1 MKSKQ
6 QTPLAYLMALLGVSL
21 ADLGEYLY
29 VAQTSVSKWKTGSRP
44 LRPESPH
51 FDGIVEYFVALARDP
66 NRGAKLTEVMEKL
79 YPEGN
84 AGTPRGLAQCLR
96 GFLVGKMLPSTA
108 LHVSMRERGKLYS
121 AQVDV
126 YSGLEGRRNAFLQLL
141 SFAASQKKP
150 ASLMLVDERGMASAA
165 GDMEYLRQLSSQLVE
180 VMDAGGKIRFL
191 MRRAEPEML
200 ASRLAPVLAHENL
213 QIRLLPPHVPVP
225 RESIFCLLGNQ
236 MLLRGMTL
244 AGKPLYSSVQSDDFT
259 LVQYRALFESLWE
272 EADAAF
278 ARSQLQN
285 LTPEAFRE
293 MLANTVGEALDL
305 RMASLPYLTMGRALL
320 MEVLDVN
327 GIGGH
332 NWRRA
337 LGCFD
342 ALRGVP
348 VRLFLPARALRRP
361 DETQQE
367 TELPLLSA
375 MMGKPVRI
383 RPGQVRRHML
393 DTAAFLRSGKG
404 LKILLQQGKTAAE
417 DGRFAVFC
425 RRNAN
430 GGYLNLRTGVAS
442 VTMRPALVECFS
454 AYYDSAASAL
464 TAQAACPGYV
474 AGTLEQEALRT
485 DFPP

>member
-1 MKSKQ
+1 M
-6 QTPLAYLMALLGVSL
+6 TRATVLG
-21 ADLGEYLY
+21 A
-29 VAQTSVSKWKTGSRP
+29 
-44 LRPESPH
+44 
-51 FDGIVEYFVALARDP
+51 
-66 NRGAKLTEVMEKL
+66 
-79 YPEGN
+79 
-84 AGTPRGLAQCLR
+84 GLAGCE
-96 GFLVGKMLPSTA
+96 A
-108 LHVSMRERGKLYS
+108 
-121 AQVDV
+121 AW
-126 YSGLEGRRNAFLQLL
+126 QL
-141 SFAASQKKP
+141 
-150 ASLMLVDERGMASAA
+150 
-165 GDMEYLRQLSSQLVE
+165 
-180 VMDAGGKIRFL
+180 
-191 MRRAEPEML
+191 
-200 ASRLAPVLAHENL
+200 
-213 QIRLLPPHVPVP
+213 
-225 RESIFCLLGNQ
+225 
-236 MLLRGMTL
+236 
-244 AGKPLYSSVQSDDFT
+244 
-259 LVQYRALFESLWE
+259 
-272 EADAAF
+272 
-278 ARSQLQN
+278 
-285 LTPEAFRE
+285 
-293 MLANTVGEALDL
+293 
-305 RMASLPYLTMGRALL
+305 
-320 MEVLDVN
+320 
-327 GIGGH
+327 
-332 NWRRA
+332 
-337 LGCFD
+337 